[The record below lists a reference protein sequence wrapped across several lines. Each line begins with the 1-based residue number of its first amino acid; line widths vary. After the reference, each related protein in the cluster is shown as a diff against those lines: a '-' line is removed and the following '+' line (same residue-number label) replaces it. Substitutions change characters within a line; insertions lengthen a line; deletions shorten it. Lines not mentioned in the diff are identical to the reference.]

1 MCGIV
6 GVIGKKNATQV
17 LLQGLEKLEYRGYDS
32 AGIYVNDQQGHDYLV
47 KRVGRI
53 KNLENAVTD
62 DVVGSMGIGHTR
74 WATNGMP
81 SEANS
86 HPHLSNDERFY
97 LVHNGVITNAN
108 ALRDQ
113 YLQGIELASETD
125 TEIVVQL
132 VALFAREGLDAK
144 AAFAKTLKMLDG
156 SYAFSLVDRLTP
168 DTLYV
173 AKNKSPLLIG
183 KGDGFNAVA
192 SDAMALISETDQFV
206 ALQDEE
212 LVILTKDNIAIETLA
227 GESVSRDAFT
237 VKLDDGEIS
246 KGTYPFFML
255 KEIDEQ
261 PIVMHRLVDAYTDDE
276 GQVSI
281 DSDLLAAMK
290 RADRL
295 YIVAAGTSYHAGLVG
310 QALFEKLAKVPA
322 EAYLAS
328 EFGYHQPLLSE
339 RPFFIFLTQSGE
351 TADIRQVLVKI
362 KAQGFPSLTVTNVG
376 SSTLAREADYQLLLH
391 AGPEIA
397 VASTKA
403 YTAQIAAEALLAK
416 ALGEV
421 KAIPEAAQFDVVHQL
436 GLASTA
442 QQALIEQ
449 KDLIHQWATDLF
461 ATTRNAFY
469 IGRGTDYYVSLEAS
483 LKLKEISYVQAEGFA
498 AGELKHGTIALIE
511 KDTPLVAFIS
521 DPETA
526 AHTRSNADEI
536 AARGAK
542 VLRIVTQ
549 AQAQEEDQ
557 IVIPDIDPLLAPLLS
572 IIPAQLLAYY
582 TSFDR
587 GYDVDRPRNLA
598 KSVTVE

>member
-1 MCGIV
+1 M
-6 GVIGKKNATQV
+6 
-17 LLQGLEKLEYRGYDS
+17 
-32 AGIYVNDQQGHDYLV
+32 
-47 KRVGRI
+47 
-53 KNLENAVTD
+53 
-62 DVVGSMGIGHTR
+62 
-74 WATNGMP
+74 
-81 SEANS
+81 
-86 HPHLSNDERFY
+86 
-97 LVHNGVITNAN
+97 
-108 ALRDQ
+108 
-113 YLQGIELASETD
+113 
-125 TEIVVQL
+125 
-132 VALFAREGLDAK
+132 
-144 AAFAKTLKMLDG
+144 
-156 SYAFSLVDRLTP
+156 
-168 DTLYV
+168 
-173 AKNKSPLLIG
+173 
-183 KGDGFNAVA
+183 
-192 SDAMALISETDQFV
+192 
-206 ALQDEE
+206 
-212 LVILTKDNIAIETLA
+212 
-227 GESVSRDAFT
+227 
-237 VKLDDGEIS
+237 
-246 KGTYPFFML
+246 
-255 KEIDEQ
+255 
-261 PIVMHRLVDAYTDDE
+261 
-276 GQVSI
+276 
-281 DSDLLAAMK
+281 
-290 RADRL
+290 
-295 YIVAAGTSYHAGLVG
+295 
-310 QALFEKLAKVPA
+310 
-322 EAYLAS
+322 
-328 EFGYHQPLLSE
+328 
-339 RPFFIFLTQSGE
+339 
-351 TADIRQVLVKI
+351 
-362 KAQGFPSLTVTNVG
+362 
-376 SSTLAREADYQLLLH
+376 
-391 AGPEIA
+391 
-397 VASTKA
+397 
-403 YTAQIAAEALLAK
+403 AK

-549 AQAQEEDQ
+549 AQAQDEDQ

>member
-227 GESVSRDAFT
+227 GEPVSRDAFT

-362 KAQGFPSLTVTNVG
+362 KAQGFPSLTVTNV
-376 SSTLAREADYQLLLH
+376 
-391 AGPEIA
+391 A
-397 VASTKA
+397 VQPLRVK
-403 YTAQIAAEALLAK
+403 QI
-416 ALGEV
+416 
-421 KAIPEAAQFDVVHQL
+421 INCCC
-436 GLASTA
+436 T
-442 QQALIEQ
+442 QAL
-449 KDLIHQWATDLF
+449 
-461 ATTRNAFY
+461 
-469 IGRGTDYYVSLEAS
+469 
-483 LKLKEISYVQAEGFA
+483 KL
-498 AGELKHGTIALIE
+498 
-511 KDTPLVAFIS
+511 
-521 DPETA
+521 
-526 AHTRSNADEI
+526 
-536 AARGAK
+536 
-542 VLRIVTQ
+542 
-549 AQAQEEDQ
+549 
-557 IVIPDIDPLLAPLLS
+557 PLLPPRL
-572 IIPAQLLAYY
+572 IPHRSRLKPYW
-582 TSFDR
+582 
-587 GYDVDRPRNLA
+587 PRH
-598 KSVTVE
+598 